1 MNIHK
6 MTVQALSGLLVRKEL
21 SSAEL
26 TAAFL
31 DQIQTKEPELNA
43 FITVTGDT
51 ALAAAAASD
60 ARRARGQSLGPLD
73 GIPFA
78 MKDNFSVK
86 GLPMTCAS
94 KMLSNYRP
102 PYTATAAEN
111 LLKAGAVLLGKNNM
125 DEFAIG
131 SSTENS
137 AYGAVMN
144 PLDARRV
151 PGGSSGGSAACVA
164 AGEAA
169 FSLGSDTGG
178 SVRQPAACCG
188 IVGLKP
194 TYGVISRY
202 GVTALA
208 SSLDQVG
215 LLARDIRDTALI
227 LNHTASYD
235 PKDSMSSPQAASDYS
250 AAIGDGVVGKRFGVV
265 KEYQGGDMDPDAL
278 AWVQQAA
285 DRLRA
290 AGARVEEISMPNM
303 AHCLACYYVLMSAE
317 FHANMGR
324 FDGLRFGLRADGDDY
339 VSMVT
344 QSRTQGLG
352 PEVKTRI
359 LFGTYVLREAQ
370 YEKFFLKAMKV
381 RTLICRDYEEAFKKV
396 DCLLTPVQNGLP
408 FQWGSRQG
416 DSVKMAA
423 TDKLVIP
430 SNLAGLPALALP
442 FGSAEGLPGAIQLI
456 GRPFS
461 EAMLLGIAEYLE
473 QEGPR
478 P

>member
-6 MTVQALSGLLVRKEL
+6 MTIQALSGLLERKEL
-21 SSAEL
+21 SSAEM

-31 DQIQTKEPELNA
+31 DRIQSKEPELNA
-43 FITVTGDT
+43 FITVTRET
-51 ALAAAAASD
+51 ALEAAAASD
-60 ARRARGQSLGPLD
+60 ARRARGQAIGPLD

-78 MKDNFSVK
+78 LKDNFSVK

-102 PYTATAAEN
+102 PYTATAAGN
-111 LLKAGAVLLGKNNM
+111 LMNAGAVLLGKNNM

-137 AYGAVMN
+137 AYGAVKN

-215 LLARDIRDTALI
+215 LLARNVRDTALL

-235 PKDSMSSPQAASDYS
+235 PRDPMSSPRAAADYS
-250 AAIGDGVVGKRFGVV
+250 SAIGGGVAGKRFGVV
-265 KEYQGGDMDPDAL
+265 KEYLGADMDPDAL

-290 AGARVEEISMPNM
+290 AGASVEEVSMPNM

-324 FDGLRFGLRADGDDY
+324 FDGLRFGMRADGGDY

-381 RTLICRDYEEAFKKV
+381 RTLICRDYEEVFKQV

-442 FGSAEGLPGAIQLI
+442 FGFAEGLPGAVQLI
-456 GRPFS
+456 GKPFS

-473 QEGPR
+473 QEER
-478 P
+478 A

>member
-1 MNIHK
+1 MNIHN
-6 MTVQALSGLLVRKEL
+6 MTVQALSGLLERKEL

-60 ARRARGQSLGPLD
+60 ARRARGQAIGPLD

-78 MKDNFSVK
+78 LKDNFSVK

-137 AYGAVMN
+137 AYGAVKN
-144 PLDARRV
+144 PLDAQRV

-227 LNHTASYD
+227 LNYTASYD
-235 PKDSMSSPQAASDYS
+235 PKDSMSSPQAAADYS
-250 AAIGDGVVGKRFGVV
+250 AAIGDGVAGKRFGVV

-290 AGARVEEISMPNM
+290 AGARVEEVSMPNM

-324 FDGLRFGLRADGDDY
+324 FDGLRFGMRADGDDY

-408 FQWGSRQG
+408 FHWGSRQG

-430 SNLAGLPALALP
+430 SNLAGLPALAMP

-461 EAMLLGIAEYLE
+461 ETMLLGIAEYLE

-478 P
+478 A

>member
-1 MNIHK
+1 MNLHQ
-6 MTVQALSGLLVRKEL
+6 MTVQALSGLLERKEL
-21 SSAEL
+21 SSSEM
-26 TAAFL
+26 TESFL
-31 DQIQTKEPELNA
+31 DQIRMKEPELNA
-43 FITVTGDT
+43 FITVARDT
-51 ALAAAAASD
+51 ALDAAAASD
-60 ARRARGQSLGPLD
+60 ARRARGEAMGPLD

-78 MKDNFSVK
+78 LKDNFSVK

-94 KMLSNYRP
+94 KMLRNYKP
-102 PYTATAAEN
+102 PYTATAAEH

-137 AYGAVMN
+137 AYGPVKN

-194 TYGVISRY
+194 TYGMISRY

-215 LLARDIRDTALI
+215 ILARNVGDTALI
-227 LNHTASYD
+227 LNHVASYD
-235 PKDSMSSPQAASDYS
+235 PKDSMSWPGAAADYS
-250 AAIGDGVVGKRFGVV
+250 AAMGGGVAGRRFGIV
-265 KEYQGGDMDPDAL
+265 KEYLGSDMDPDAL
-278 AWVQQAA
+278 AWVQQAVA
-285 DRLRA
+285 RLIS
-290 AGARVEEISMPNM
+290 AGAKVEEVSMPNM

-324 FDGLRFGLRADGDDY
+324 FDGLRFGLRAEGDDY
-339 VSMVT
+339 FSMVT
-344 QSRTQGLG
+344 GSRTQGLG

-408 FQWGSRQG
+408 FLWGSRQG

-442 FGSAEGLPGAIQLI
+442 FGSSEGLPGAVQLI

-461 EAMLLGIAEYLE
+461 EAMLLGIADYLE

-478 P
+478 L

>member
-1 MNIHK
+1 MNGLT
-6 MTVQALSGLLVRKEL
+6 MTIEALSGLLEKKEV
-21 SSAEL
+21 SSIEL
-26 TAAFL
+26 TEAFL
-31 DQIQTKEPELNA
+31 QQIQAKEPELNA
-43 FITVTGDT
+43 FITVTRET
-51 ALAAAAASD
+51 ALEAAAASD
-60 ARRARGQSLGPLD
+60 ARRGRGEAIGRLD
-73 GIPFA
+73 GIPFSL
-78 MKDNFSVK
+78 KDNFSVK
-86 GLPMTCAS
+86 GIPMTCAS
-94 KMLSNYRP
+94 KMLGNYRP
-102 PYTATAAEN
+102 PYTATAAEH
-111 LLKAGAVLLGKNNM
+111 LLQAGAVLLGKNNM

-137 AYGAVMN
+137 AFGPVKN
-144 PLDARRV
+144 PLDPLRV

-215 LLARDIRDTALI
+215 ILARNIKDTALI
-227 LNHTASYD
+227 LNQVASYD
-235 PKDSMSSPQAASDYS
+235 PKDSMSWRDAAADYS
-250 AAIGDGVVGKRFGVV
+250 AAIGAGVAGKRIGIV
-265 KEYQGGDMDPDAL
+265 KEYLGSDMDPDAL
-278 AWVQQAA
+278 AWVRQAA
-285 DRLRA
+285 DWLTA
-290 AGARVEEISMPNM
+290 AGARVEEVSMPNM

-324 FDGLRFGLRADGDDY
+324 FDGLRFGMRAEGDDY
-339 VSMVT
+339 FSMIT
-344 QSRTQGLG
+344 NSRTQGLG

-359 LFGTYVLREAQ
+359 LFGTYVLSEAQ

-408 FQWGSRQG
+408 FHWGSRQG

-423 TDKLVIP
+423 TDKLAIP

-442 FGSAEGLPGAIQLI
+442 FGSAEGLPGAVQLI
-456 GRPFS
+456 GKPFS
-461 EAMLLGIAEYLE
+461 EAMLLGIADYLE
-473 QEGPR
+473 QEGQR